1 MAIPRQIKCITKTD
15 RLHRHEKIKNIGGD
29 WGKLS
34 EAYAITLIENETFD
48 YYIAV
53 DNYKANVIIGEY
65 EGRKYLKT
73 DKDTLTVDN
82 LLDLPE
88 CP

>member
-34 EAYAITLIENETFD
+34 EAYAIALIENETFA
-48 YYIAV
+48 YYITLE
-53 DNYKANVIIGEY
+53 DYKAKVIIAEY

-73 DKDTLTVDN
+73 DKDTLVLDN
-82 LLDLPE
+82 LLSLPE